1 MDSYH
6 DMRKLISICE
16 GIHTQGP
23 DQRAPDTF
31 PVSGAF
37 ARDKRQEDEMRYGSH
52 ETNQKKHEI
61 ATALATEWSKIE
73 DQITGT
79 SSHEKITQL
88 EKKKEELLNF
98 ARKYEIGNIL
108 TYIIAARK
116 KG

>member
-1 MDSYH
+1 MDSRT

-31 PVSGAF
+31 PVSGEF
-37 ARDKRQEDEMRYGSH
+37 ARDEREDYKRYGSP